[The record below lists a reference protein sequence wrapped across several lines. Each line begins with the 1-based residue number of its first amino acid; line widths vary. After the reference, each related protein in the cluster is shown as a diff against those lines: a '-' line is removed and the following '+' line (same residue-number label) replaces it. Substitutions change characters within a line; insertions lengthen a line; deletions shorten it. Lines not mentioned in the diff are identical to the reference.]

1 MNKARV
7 IFHIDMNAFFA
18 SCEEIKRPYLKDK
31 PFAVGVRYSSKGVL
45 STANYIARSYGV
57 KSAMTVKDALKKCPN
72 LYILDSDYK
81 FYEECSNNFLSIL
94 YEYTDKIEQASID
107 EAFMD
112 VTDCNIHPFE
122 LSKIIQ
128 KRILDEAK
136 LPSSIGIAPTK
147 FLAKMASDMKKPM
160 GITVVR
166 IREIKDKIF
175 PLDISDMFGIGNKT
189 SPKLREMGIKTIGD
203 LYNRLDE
210 LRDYLGEKR
219 YIYVKNCLEGKS
231 SNVVDPNRYNSF
243 SSISNSRTSPNP
255 LTDENEVMD
264 FLIKIADITYK
275 RIEKYKVKPHTLTVQ
290 IKDPNLHVTSRSKT
304 YDKYV
309 IGEDFY
315 GAIRELFSELWDG
328 KAVRLIGVGASNFEE
343 TNDKIYDL
351 FHLDDIE
358 KEENLEKSIKEIEN
372 KYGKNAIKKGILS
385 K

>member
-45 STANYIARSYGV
+45 STSNYIARSYGV
-57 KSAMTVKDALKKCPN
+57 KSAMSVKDALKKCPN
-72 LYILDSDYK
+72 LCILDCDYK
-81 FYEECSNNFLSIL
+81 FYQECSENFMNIL

-112 VTDCNIHPFE
+112 VTDVGIHPFE

-136 LPSSIGIAPTK
+136 LPCSIGIAPTK
-147 FLAKMASDMKKPM
+147 FLAKMGSDMKKPM

-175 PLDISDMFGIGNKT
+175 PLDIGDMFGIGNRT
-189 SPKLREMGIKTIGD
+189 SPKLREMGINTIGD

-210 LRDYLGEKR
+210 LHEYLGDKR

-231 SNVVDPNRYNSF
+231 SNVVDPNRYSTF
-243 SSISNSRTSPNP
+243 SSISNSRTSPHP
-255 LTDENEVMD
+255 LVEETEVME
-264 FLIKIADITYK
+264 FLIKIADIVNK
-275 RIEKYKVKPHTLTVQ
+275 RIERYKVKPHTLTVQ
-290 IKDPNLHVTSRSKT
+290 IKNPDLRVTSRSKT
-304 YDKYV
+304 FNNYV
-309 IGEDFY
+309 IGEEFY
-315 GAIRELFSELWDG
+315 KEVRELFTELWDNTP
-328 KAVRLIGVGASNFEE
+328 VRLIGVGASNFEE
-343 TNDKIYDL
+343 DNVKQYDL
-351 FHLDDIE
+351 FHLDEIE
-358 KEENLEKSIKEIEN
+358 KEENLEKSLKDIEE
-372 KYGKNAIKKGILS
+372 KYGKNAIKKGIL
-385 K
+385 

>member
-45 STANYIARSYGV
+45 STSNYIARKYGV
-57 KSAMTVKDALKKCPN
+57 YSAMTVKDALKKCPN
-72 LYILDSDYK
+72 LYILDSDYS
-81 FYEECSNNFLSIL
+81 FYQECSNNFMNIL

-112 VTDCNIHPFE
+112 VTDVGIHPFE
-122 LSKIIQ
+122 LSKILQ

-175 PLDISDMFGIGNKT
+175 PLDIADMFGIGKKT
-189 SPKLREMGIKTIGD
+189 SPILKEMGINTIGD

-210 LRDYLGEKR
+210 LHEFLGDKR

-243 SSISNSRTSPNP
+243 SSVSNSRTSPHP
-255 LTDENEVMD
+255 LTDENEVME
-264 FLIKIADITYK
+264 FLIKITDITYK
-275 RIEKYKVKPHTLTVQ
+275 RIERYNVKPHTLTVQ
-290 IKDPNLHVTSRSKT
+290 IKDPNLKVVSKSKT
-304 YDKYV
+304 YNNYV
-309 IGEDFY
+309 LGEDFY
-315 GAIRELFSELWDG
+315 EGIKELFNELWNG
-328 KAVRLIGVGASNFEE
+328 LPVRLIGVGASNFEE
-343 TNDKIYDL
+343 EKKDIHDL
-351 FHLDDIE
+351 FHLDEIE
-358 KEENLEKSIKEIEN
+358 KEENIEKSIKDNEE
-372 KYGKNAIKKGILS
+372 KYGKNAIKKGILT

>member
-1 MNKARV
+1 MNKDRV

-57 KSAMTVKDALKKCPN
+57 NSAMTVKDALKKCPN
-72 LYILDSDYK
+72 LYILDSDYH
-81 FYEECSNNFLSIL
+81 FYEECSNNFMSIL

-112 VTDCNIHPFE
+112 VTDVKIHPFE

-147 FLAKMASDMKKPM
+147 FLAKMASDMKKPL

-166 IREIKDKIF
+166 PTEIKEKIF
-175 PLDISDMFGIGNKT
+175 PLDISDMFGIGKKT
-189 SPKLREMGIKTIGD
+189 SPLLKDMGINTIGD

-210 LRDYLGEKR
+210 LHDFLGDKR
-219 YIYVKNCLEGKS
+219 YIYVKNALECNS
-231 SNVVDPNRYNSF
+231 SDIVDPNRYNSF
-243 SSISNSRTSPNP
+243 SSISNSRTSPHP
-255 LTDENEVMD
+255 LTEENEVME
-264 FLIKIADITYK
+264 FLIYVTDITYK
-275 RIEKYKVKPHTLTVQ
+275 RIERLKVKPHTLTVQ
-290 IKDPNLHVTSRSKT
+290 IKDPTLRVTSKSKT
-304 YDKYV
+304 YNTPV
-309 IGEDFY
+309 IGEAFY
-315 GAIRELFSELWDG
+315 EGIKELFNELWDG
-328 KAVRLIGVGASNFEE
+328 KTVRLIGVGASNFEE
-343 TNDKIYDL
+343 DEEKKYDL
-351 FHLDDIE
+351 FHLEDIE
-358 KEENLEKSIKEIEN
+358 KEENLEKSLKEIED

>member
-45 STANYIARSYGV
+45 STSNYIARSYGV
-57 KSAMTVKDALKKCPN
+57 KSAMSVKDALKKCPN
-72 LYILDSDYK
+72 LCILDCDYK
-81 FYEECSNNFLSIL
+81 FYQECSENFMNIL

-112 VTDCNIHPFE
+112 VTDVGIHPFE

-136 LPSSIGIAPTK
+136 LPCSIGIAPTK
-147 FLAKMASDMKKPM
+147 FLAKMGSDMKKPM

-175 PLDISDMFGIGNKT
+175 SLDIGDMFGIGNRT
-189 SPKLREMGIKTIGD
+189 SPKLREMGINTIGD

-210 LRDYLGEKR
+210 LHEYLGDKR

-231 SNVVDPNRYNSF
+231 SNVVDPNRYSTF
-243 SSISNSRTSPNP
+243 SSISNSRTSPHP
-255 LTDENEVMD
+255 LVEETEVME
-264 FLIKIADITYK
+264 FLIKIADIVNK
-275 RIEKYKVKPHTLTVQ
+275 RIERYKVKPHTLTVQ
-290 IKDPNLHVTSRSKT
+290 IKNPDLRVTSRSKT
-304 YDKYV
+304 FNNYV
-309 IGEDFY
+309 IGEEFY
-315 GAIRELFSELWDG
+315 KEVRELFTELWDNTP
-328 KAVRLIGVGASNFEE
+328 VRLIGVGASNFEE
-343 TNDKIYDL
+343 DNVKQYDL
-351 FHLDDIE
+351 FHLDEIE
-358 KEENLEKSIKEIEN
+358 KEENLEKSLKDIEE
-372 KYGKNAIKKGILS
+372 KYGKNAIKKGIL
-385 K
+385 